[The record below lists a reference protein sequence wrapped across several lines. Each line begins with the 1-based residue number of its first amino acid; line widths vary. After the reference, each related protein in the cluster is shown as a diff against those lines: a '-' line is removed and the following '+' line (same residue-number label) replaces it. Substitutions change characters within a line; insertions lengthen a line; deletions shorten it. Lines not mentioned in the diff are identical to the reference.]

1 MGIQGI
7 VDELMLARH
16 GRTAEEELTPESFAR
31 WDREFIFLALQ
42 GQRYG
47 QAFCNHFGITDNIL
61 FYEGRN
67 DRALDYIRKRYVR

>member
-1 MGIQGI
+1 MSIQHT

-16 GRTAEEELTPESFAR
+16 GRIAQEELSQESFER

-61 FYEGRN
+61 FFEGRN
-67 DRALDYIRKRYVR
+67 ERALERIRSRYVR